1 MKSST
6 AIPPISIEPDVPAP
20 LSYHRPFLNC
30 LVRLAHAP
38 APLLCIFTQPDN
50 AVTTHSV
57 GRLRSTTQRGLL
69 PALAD
74 TSSHPLR
81 PSACKCTIHLLGPNP
96 RQKEYVFRNP
106 TMLTSLS
113 KRSVAG
119 TEDDGRAE
127 ITHTAIGTSSFHAH
141 FGRWSA

>member
-50 AVTTHSV
+50 SVTTHSV

-106 TMLTSLS
+106 TMLTSGNWDKFFSCTFWAVVCVNSCYGVGCLL
-113 KRSVAG
+113 KRLVK
-119 TEDDGRAE
+119 
-127 ITHTAIGTSSFHAH
+127 I
-141 FGRWSA
+141 